1 MSYSLY
7 SPRRCLNIEASR
19 FSTHNFSKVCTDFLS
34 FCNYCFYNISGLKTK
49 ELLLSC
55 KITPW
60 KTIFGDIGAAMLA
73 ASDSRNN
80 MRLSSTEIQI
90 FWCTFANTTS
100 IIIMF
105 FGDISLISIIACQ
118 TTSSAFHRQS
128 KAFENF

>member
-7 SPRRCLNIEASR
+7 SPRRCLNIKTSR
-19 FSTHNFSKVCTDFLS
+19 FSAHNFSKVYTDFLS

-55 KITPW
+55 KIAPW
-60 KTIFGDIGAAMLA
+60 KTIFCNIGAAMLT

-80 MRLSSTEIQI
+80 MQLSSTKMQI
-90 FWCTFANTTS
+90 FWRTFTNTTS

-105 FGDISLISIIACQ
+105 FGDISFVSIIARQ

-128 KAFENF
+128 KTFENF